1 METRKVLPLV
11 ASVLLGTSIAAAQDA
26 VKASPEV
33 YKVVAENANV
43 RVLRV
48 SVPAGGKTAMHKH
61 PDHVVI
67 PLSASKVRFTGADGK
82 SEDADLAAESA
93 TFSPAIGH
101 SGANTGSTAVDA
113 IVVEFKTAAPGKAT
127 LPPAREGLAMKV
139 LAESP
144 RAMVYRSTADPKFQE
159 AAGTK
164 HDYDQVVIALGA
176 APMSLSVDGKPAKT
190 SWARGDVQLIG
201 RGTGHE
207 SKNTGGKPVD
217 FIIVAVK

>member
-11 ASVLLGTSIAAAQDA
+11 ASVLLWAGPAAAQDP
-26 VKASPEV
+26 VKASPDV

-48 SVPAGGKTAMHKH
+48 SVPAGGKTAMHNH

-82 SEDADLAAESA
+82 SQDADLAVESA
-93 TFSPAIGH
+93 TFTPAASH
-101 SGANTGSTAVDA
+101 SGANTGTAAVDA
-113 IVVEFKTAAPGKAT
+113 IVVEFKTAAPGKAA
-127 LPPAREGLAMKV
+127 LPAAREGLAMKV

-144 RAMVYRSTADPKFQE
+144 RAMVFRSTADPKFQE

-164 HDYDQVVIALGA
+164 HEYDQVVIALGTT
-176 APMSLSVDGKPAKT
+176 PMSLSVEGKPAKT

-201 RGTGHE
+201 RGVGHE

>member
-1 METRKVLPLV
+1 METRKVLPMLV
-11 ASVLLGTSIAAAQDA
+11 SVLLWAGAAAAQDP

-33 YKVVAENANV
+33 YKVVAENASV

-48 SVPAGGKTAMHKH
+48 TVPVGGKTAMHKH

-67 PLSASKVRFTGADGK
+67 PLSASKVKFTGADGK
-82 SEDADLAAESA
+82 SQDADLPAESA
-93 TFSPAIGH
+93 TFTPATAH
-101 SGANTGSTAVDA
+101 SGANTGSTPVDA
-113 IVVEFKTAAPGKAT
+113 IVVEFKSAAGKAT
-127 LPPAREGLAMKV
+127 LPAAREGLAMKV

-176 APMSLSVDGKPAKT
+176 TPMSLSVDGKPAKT

-201 RGTGHE
+201 RGVAHE

>member
-1 METRKVLPLV
+1 METRKVLPVV
-11 ASVLLGTSIAAAQDA
+11 ACVLLWAGAAAAQDP

-67 PLSASKVRFTGADGK
+67 ALSASKVKFTGADGK
-82 SEDADLAAESA
+82 SQDAELAAESA
-93 TFSPAIGH
+93 TFTTATAH
-101 SGANTGSTAVDA
+101 SGTNSGSTPVDA

-127 LPPAREGLAMKV
+127 IPAAREGLAMKV
-139 LAESP
+139 LAENP
-144 RAMVYRSTADPKFQE
+144 RAMVYRTTADPKFQE
-159 AAGTK
+159 APGSK

-190 SWARGDVQLIG
+190 SWTRGDVQLID
-201 RGTGHE
+201 RGAGHE